1 MAEFY
6 DARAEA
12 CVSTAWVI
20 LINKPIYPLYV
31 WALIGADAA
40 TRSLATLA
48 LTPLYA
54 ALPVLARRSPR
65 GARIALPLIG
75 LADTLCATKLMGAE
89 TGAELFLFACGL
101 LAVVSFSAR
110 EAMISRSLVIVVYLA
125 SLGLH
130 GRYGSPLQTWPAEQA
145 ASLLTLNLYG
155 AASLAAYIGLRFA
168 TATGA

>member
-1 MAEFY
+1 MAEPS
-6 DARAEA
+6 DARAAA
-12 CVSTAWVI
+12 CVSTAWI
-20 LINKPIYPLYV
+20 LLINKPVYPLYV
-31 WALIGADAA
+31 WAVIGADAA

-54 ALPVLARRSPR
+54 ALPALARRSPR

-75 LADTLCATKLMGAE
+75 LADTLYATKLMGAA
-89 TGAELFLFACGL
+89 TGSELFLFACGL

-110 EAMISRSLVIVVYLA
+110 ETTISRALVIVVYLA

-130 GRYGSPLQTWPAEQA
+130 GRYGAPLQAWPPDQA
-145 ASLLTLNLYG
+145 ASLFTLNLYG

-168 TATGA
+168 VAM